1 MIGTQLSQK
10 KIVPKNSKNQDS
22 NGSADSSA
30 AEAVTKPKKRSKA
43 TSKKPNAKAGAKK
56 APSRKSTSRKSK
68 VYEPS
73 DDEIRLR
80 AYFIAERRAQMSL
93 KGDPA
98 NDWLEARQQLLEEAD
113 QRKAAATSAPT

>member
-1 MIGTQLSQK
+1 MA
-10 KIVPKNSKNQDS
+10 KNSKDQNS
-22 NGSADSSA
+22 NGATDSEA
-30 AEAVTKPKKRSKA
+30 AETPSPAKKRTKA
-43 TSKKPNAKAGAKK
+43 STKTAAKK
-56 APSRKSTSRKSK
+56 SGSKVAAKKTRSRKSAPKKSK
-68 VYEPS
+68 GYEPS

-113 QRKAAATSAPT
+113 QRKAEAAAGAA